1 MYRMTMAYTTNEKIP
16 RLRAL
21 AVRMVREGKS
31 TREVA
36 RYFGYNQ
43 SSVARWCQR
52 APRGFVRRIE
62 TRSSAPKTSPRSLPK
77 ETVGRIIHA
86 RIESKRCAEVVHE
99 MLKAEGVEVSLS
111 SVKRK
116 LSTYGL
122 LNKRSPWRKRRVYP
136 PRPEAKRPGNLVQ
149 MDTIHFVDKYGKRIY
164 VYTALD
170 VYSRYGFAALSERIS
185 TGRSVSF
192 LKKAIKYFPFHIKN
206 IQTDNGSEFGLH
218 FTDWIVRHGM
228 THRHIHPRSP
238 NENGHLE
245 RFNRTIQE
253 EIGRFGWCIFLPDD
267 IKAYLRRYNT
277 ERLHM
282 GINFK
287 TPAQLV
293 SKVMQRC

>member
-1 MYRMTMAYTTNEKIP
+1 MIRG
-16 RLRAL
+16 
-21 AVRMVREGKS
+21 GKS

-43 SSVARWCQR
+43 SSIVRWCKK
-52 APRGFVRRIE
+52 AGIVVGARIE
-62 TRSSAPKTSPRSLPK
+62 TISSRPKTSPKSLSK

-86 RIESKRCAEVVHE
+86 RIKSKRCAEVVHQ
-99 MLKAEGVEVSLS
+99 MLKVEGVQVSLS

-116 LSTYGL
+116 LNTYGL
-122 LNKRSPWRKRRVYP
+122 LKKRSKWKKYRKYP
-136 PRPEAKRPGNLVQ
+136 ERPEAKSPGMLVQ

-170 VYSRYGFAALSERIS
+170 VYSRYGFAVLAKRIGAKQS
-185 TGRSVSF
+185 ISF
-192 LKKAIKYFPFHIKN
+192 LRKLIIYFPFKIKN
-206 IQTDNGSEFGLH
+206 IQTDNGSEFSL
-218 FTDWIVRHGM
+218 FLTNYIVRCGM

-253 EIGRFGWCIFLPDD
+253 EIGRFGWCIFIQED
-267 IKAYLRRYNT
+267 IEKYLHHYNT

-287 TPAQLV
+287 TPSQLV
-293 SKVMQRC
+293 TK